1 MQMTKMT
8 KTLKVLALSLTLLF
22 PLASANA
29 MERNADYAI
38 LIDAKSGVVLYEKN
52 ADVRMSPAS
61 MSKLMT
67 VLMVFE
73 AIASGAISEDEEFF
87 VSDNAW
93 KKGGASSGG
102 STMFLKAR
110 SKVAVK
116 DLLRGVIIQSGNDAC
131 IALAEGIAGSEE
143 NFATMMNARAAE
155 MGMNETSFANSTG
168 WPHPDHKTSA
178 RDLAKLAQEL
188 INKHSNYYALFA
200 QRDFTWNKI
209 RQSNRN
215 PLLYAGIGADGLK
228 TGHTEDSGY
237 GLVAS
242 AEQNGRRLIL
252 VVNGLES
259 KRARASEG
267 RKMMTWGFRGFQN
280 KILAEAGD
288 VVASLPVWHGSE
300 DTVDVVPDRRFEVVT
315 PHGGL
320 RKMVATLIYDK
331 PILAPIKQ
339 GDVIGV
345 LKITMPGLAPQEMP
359 VVAKQ
364 DVDRGNFISRAF
376 SSLSYLISGGE

>member
-1 MQMTKMT
+1 MKMI
-8 KTLKVLALSLTLLF
+8 KNLLLALAVVL
-22 PLASANA
+22 PVGAAQA
-29 MERNADYAI
+29 MESRANYAM

-52 ADVRMSPAS
+52 ADARMSPAS

-67 VLMVFE
+67 VLLVFE
-73 AIASGAISEDEEFF
+73 AIESGAISTEEEFF

-131 IALAEGIAGSEE
+131 IVLAEGIAGSEE
-143 NFATMMNARAAE
+143 NFATMMTMRAQELGMTESTFVNA
-155 MGMNETSFANSTG
+155 TG

-178 RDLAKLAQEL
+178 RDLAFLAQEL
-188 INKHSNYYALFA
+188 INKHSNYYSLFA
-200 QRDFTWNKI
+200 QREFTWNKI
-209 RQSNRN
+209 RQTNRN

-259 KRARASEG
+259 KRERAAEG
-267 RKMMTWGFRGFQN
+267 RKLMTWGFRGFQN
-280 KILAEAGD
+280 QTLVEAGD

-300 DTVDVVPDRRFEVVT
+300 AEVEVVTAGRFEVVT
-315 PHGGL
+315 PHGGR
-320 RKMVATLIYDK
+320 RKMVATMIYDK
-331 PILAPIKQ
+331 PILAPVKR
-339 GDVIGV
+339 GDVIGI
-345 LKITMPGLAPQEMP
+345 LKVTMPGLAPQEISL
-359 VVAKQ
+359 VAKQ
-364 DVDRGNFISRAF
+364 DVGRGNFISRAF
-376 SSLSYLISGGE
+376 SSLGYLMSGGE

>member
-1 MQMTKMT
+1 MIRN
-8 KTLKVLALSLTLLF
+8 LLLALAVILPFGAAQALES
-22 PLASANA
+22 
-29 MERNADYAI
+29 RADYAM

-52 ADVRMSPAS
+52 ADARMSPAS

-67 VLMVFE
+67 VLLVFE
-73 AIASGAISEDEEFF
+73 AIESGAISADEEFF

-131 IALAEGIAGSEE
+131 IVLAEGMAGSEE
-143 NFATMMNARAAE
+143 NFASMMTMRAQE
-155 MGMNETSFANSTG
+155 LGMTESTFVNSTG

-178 RDLAKLAQEL
+178 RDLALLAQEL
-188 INKHSNYYALFA
+188 INKHSNYYSLFA
-200 QRDFTWNKI
+200 QREFTWNKI
-209 RQSNRN
+209 RQTNRN
-215 PLLYAGIGADGLK
+215 PLLFAGIGADGLK

-259 KRARASEG
+259 KRERAAEG
-267 RKMMTWGFRGFQN
+267 RKLMTWGFRGFQN
-280 KILAEAGD
+280 QTLVEAGD

-300 DTVDVVPDRRFEVVT
+300 AEVEVVPAKRFEVVT
-315 PHGGL
+315 PNGGR
-320 RKMVATLIYDK
+320 RKMVATMIYDK
-331 PILAPIKQ
+331 PILAPVKQ

-345 LKITMPGLAPQEMP
+345 LKVTMPGLAPQEMSL
-359 VVAKQ
+359 VAKQ
-364 DVDRGNFISRAF
+364 DVERGNFVSRAF
-376 SSLSYLISGGE
+376 SSLGYLMSGGD